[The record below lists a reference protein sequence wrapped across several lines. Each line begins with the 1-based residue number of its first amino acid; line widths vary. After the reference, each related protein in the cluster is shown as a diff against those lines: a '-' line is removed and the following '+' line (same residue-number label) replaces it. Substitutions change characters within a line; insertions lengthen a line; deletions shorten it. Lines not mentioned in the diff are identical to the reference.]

1 MDIWPRAEAFIYPP
15 SSASANPSGML
26 NIISCRF
33 IHVAIREAQR
43 MTGSC
48 NSVFSRFFQFGMHS
62 SPSVISIMP
71 ASICHP
77 QASFMRTCTSPQ
89 PESTTFASFT
99 KCSFA
104 LFSLF
109 HQLPSFHYGL
119 RQWLSLSLLSWD
131 FKRYLS
137 PKSMTS
143 NMHTRPFLLHTTVRA
158 HPKTHQLRKATSVVI
173 SQILL
178 TRLIP
183 WYFPG
188 PFHVFTMSS
197 YLVQSPSV
205 QS

>member
-1 MDIWPRAEAFIYPP
+1 MDIWCGAKAFFCPP

-26 NIISCRF
+26 NIISCRY
-33 IHVAIREAQR
+33 IHVAIRGAQK
-43 MTGSC
+43 MTGTC
-48 NSVFSRFFQFGMHS
+48 NSVFSLFFQFGMHS
-62 SPSVISIMP
+62 SSSVISNMP
-71 ASICHP
+71 VSICYH
-77 QASFMRTCTSPQ
+77 QASFMRTCISPQ
-89 PESTTFASFT
+89 PESTTFATFT

-143 NMHTRPFLLHTTVRA
+143 NEHTRPLLLHTTISP
-158 HPKTHQLRKATSVVI
+158 HPKTHQFRKATSVALT
-173 SQILL
+173 QILL

-188 PFHVFTMSS
+188 PFHVFTSS
-197 YLVQSPSV
+197 SFLVQSPSV